1 VRPDFLRQEVARFG
15 VNRIEGPEECD
26 VAHAAVGSLSDAD
39 EALIRELYPSLQRF
53 VAAVCPEEIEPD
65 DLLQEALYRVLR
77 RGHLDEIPYLA
88 AYLRRTITN
97 LVANH
102 WRSVGRRRRAWART
116 GATEPVRQEYPSD
129 VADLLQLPSRA
140 RAVLYMRA
148 IEGRPFTEVAEV
160 LGCTE
165 AAARGV
171 EARARRKLRGVLEEE
186 ARDATA

>member
-1 VRPDFLRQEVARFG
+1 MAS
-15 VNRIEGPEECD
+15 
-26 VAHAAVGSLSDAD
+26 AAVGNPSDAD
-39 EALIRELYPSLQRF
+39 EALIREMFPSLHRF
-53 VAAVCPEEIEPD
+53 ASVVCPAEIEPD

-88 AYLRRTITN
+88 AYLRRTMIN
-97 LVANH
+97 LMANQ
-102 WRSVGRRRRAWART
+102 WRSAGRRRRAWART
-116 GATEPVRQEYPSD
+116 GVTEPVRQEYPSD
-129 VADLLQLPSRA
+129 VADLLQLRPRA

-165 AAARGV
+165 TAARGV
-171 EARARRKLRGVLEEE
+171 EARARRKLRRVLEEE